1 MSSTETLTG
10 ENVPASDLPS
20 SDQENAPAS
29 DLPSSDQENAPA
41 SDLPS
46 SDKPSPVQEN
56 APAPDL
62 PSSDK
67 PSPVQESGPAP
78 DVPSSSKA
86 TGSLDDQIAG
96 FVADTL
102 NSTLTPGSTGGL
114 VPGNPS
120 AQTMSSIIESTSN
133 YCTKL
138 EDVCAESSDLLA
150 EMKQHAKP
158 TQVATVAAVAVGA
171 VSRFALYSIFYDLIY
186 HGGGGFSYETML
198 FLVFL
203 VVVCHGLWD
212 LLQVD
217 VRTSKQCHD
226 NSVNFTTLRCRI
238 VEFRLNRLPHMGQPG
253 CMTMKAASD
262 TLSTFVGAVA
272 KLKRDSYDP
281 ELRATWSGPVF
292 KAGKDGIV
300 FSASK

>member
-1 MSSTETLTG
+1 MSSSTETLTS
-10 ENVPASDLPS
+10 ENAPASDLPSSDQENAPAPDLPS

-41 SDLPS
+41 
-46 SDKPSPVQEN
+46 
-56 APAPDL
+56 PDL

-67 PSPVQESGPAP
+67 PSTVQENDPVP

-102 NSTLTPGSTGGL
+102 NSTPSPGSAGGL

-120 AQTMSSIIESTSN
+120 AQTVSNIIESIAN

-150 EMKQHAKP
+150 EMKQGAKP
-158 TQVATVAAVAVGA
+158 TQAATIAAFAVSA

-186 HGGGGFSYETML
+186 HSGGGFSYETML

-203 VVVCHGLWD
+203 FVVCHGLWD

-253 CMTMKAASD
+253 CMTMKAVLD